1 MKNIL
6 TEALVN
12 SATNASF
19 IFSYTNSAKLRIL
32 SINLDGY
39 KSDELAEI
47 LNEDYDICVRS
58 GYHCA
63 PLVHDFLDSKKYNG
77 TVRISISSFTS
88 KEEIN
93 NLILALEEIGQ

>member
-32 SINLDGY
+32 DKYCDVSSTVML
-39 KSDELAEI
+39 KVLK
-47 LNEDYDICVRS
+47 
-58 GYHCA
+58 
-63 PLVHDFLDSKKYNG
+63 LVLY
-77 TVRISISSFTS
+77 
-88 KEEIN
+88 
-93 NLILALEEIGQ
+93 